1 MQDENTDGEQSLLN
15 NVRMHDQSHTL
26 AQKFANVS
34 TVICTI
40 CIYVMCVIISL
51 YSIQEREV
59 DTPDGL
65 GCSLTATAQ
74 YVYNS
79 IHDEPQAK
87 VSRWRD
93 ENIRNKT
100 TVRRALSR
108 LT

>member
-1 MQDENTDGEQSLLN
+1 MQGENTDGKQSLLN

-65 GCSLTATAQ
+65 GCSLTATTQ
-74 YVYNS
+74 YVYNA
-79 IHDEPQAK
+79 IHDEAEAK
-87 VSRWRD
+87 VS
-93 ENIRNKT
+93 
-100 TVRRALSR
+100 
-108 LT
+108 